1 VERHLAAEIEY
12 LRDELGGQDQVEL
25 RDAHGGCD
33 RATLEIH
40 LEIMYLRDAL
50 GGRDRS
56 RLEEYLDV
64 VNLEAV
70 DRKGVVMAAE
80 TLFIG

>member
-50 GGRDRS
+50 GGRDRAS
-56 RLEEYLDV
+56 WEMHF
-64 VNLEAV
+64 EA
-70 DRKGVVMAAE
+70 
-80 TLFIG
+80 